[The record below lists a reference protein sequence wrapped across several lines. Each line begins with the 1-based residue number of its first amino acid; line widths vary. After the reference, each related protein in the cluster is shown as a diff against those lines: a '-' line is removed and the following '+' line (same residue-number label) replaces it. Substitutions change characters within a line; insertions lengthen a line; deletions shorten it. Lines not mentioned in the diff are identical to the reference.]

1 MIMSEYLLFLQGFL
15 KDPKRVGNILPSS
28 QLLANK
34 IVQSVQWHNVNAV
47 AELGAGTGAITHL
60 MTSQLTNSTKVL
72 LFERNKKMR
81 EHLKAIY
88 PECIFHSNASYLLKK
103 LNQEGIRELDCII
116 CGLPFFNF
124 SIEMR
129 DKILHQIV
137 KSLKPGGILVAYQH
151 SLHMKKRWAK
161 QLLIEKIEFVPYTFP
176 PTFVYICRKKE

>member
-28 QLLANK
+28 PLLADK

-47 AELGAGTGAITHL
+47 AELGAGTGAITRL
-60 MTSQLTNSTKVL
+60 MTSQLKNSTKVL

-124 SIEMR
+124 SSEMR

-137 KSLKPGGILVAYQH
+137 KSLNLNQA
-151 SLHMKKRWAK
+151 
-161 QLLIEKIEFVPYTFP
+161 EF
-176 PTFVYICRKKE
+176 

>member
-28 QLLANK
+28 PLLANK
-34 IVQSVQWHNVNAV
+34 IIQSVQWHNVNAV
-47 AELGAGTGAITHL
+47 AELGAGTGAITRL

-88 PECIFHSNASYLLKK
+88 PEYIFHSNASYLLKK
-103 LNQEGIRELDCII
+103 LNQESIRELDCII

-124 SIEMR
+124 SIETR

>member
-1 MIMSEYLLFLQGFL
+1 
-15 KDPKRVGNILPSS
+15 
-28 QLLANK
+28 
-34 IVQSVQWHNVNAV
+34 
-47 AELGAGTGAITHL
+47 
-60 MTSQLTNSTKVL
+60 
-72 LFERNKKMR
+72 MR
-81 EHLKAIY
+81 EHLKSIY

-151 SLHMKKRWAK
+151 SLHMKKNGLNNY
-161 QLLIEKIEFVPYTFP
+161 LLRKLNLCLTLSLQHSYIFV
-176 PTFVYICRKKE
+176 VKKNDR

>member
-1 MIMSEYLLFLQGFL
+1 
-15 KDPKRVGNILPSS
+15 
-28 QLLANK
+28 
-34 IVQSVQWHNVNAV
+34 
-47 AELGAGTGAITHL
+47 
-60 MTSQLTNSTKVL
+60 
-72 LFERNKKMR
+72 MR
-81 EHLKAIY
+81 EHLKSIY

-151 SLHMKKRWAK
+151 SLHMKKMG
-161 QLLIEKIEFVPYTFP
+161 
-176 PTFVYICRKKE
+176 